1 MKNYQSEKLQGSDIS
16 SLMELEK
23 EAFPLDQWSKEQMK
37 NEFLL
42 HPEGFRIIKKNNK
55 VIAYIYFKK
64 DEGGIICSLAVEKN
78 ERRKGLGKLLMKEA
92 INSLK
97 NQQVAKIIFYTR
109 EDNQI
114 MLSLGDKLGFKIVD
128 QIDKYYPENDKAIVL
143 ALFLT

>member
-1 MKNYQSEKLQGSDIS
+1 
-16 SLMELEK
+16 
-23 EAFPLDQWSKEQMK
+23 
-37 NEFLL
+37 
-42 HPEGFRIIKKNNK
+42 
-55 VIAYIYFKK
+55 
-64 DEGGIICSLAVEKN
+64 
-78 ERRKGLGKLLMKEA
+78 MKEA

>member
-78 ERRKGLGKLLMKEA
+78 ER
-92 INSLK
+92 S
-97 NQQVAKIIFYTR
+97 NQFPKKST
-109 EDNQI
+109 
-114 MLSLGDKLGFKIVD
+114 SG
-128 QIDKYYPENDKAIVL
+128 
-143 ALFLT
+143 